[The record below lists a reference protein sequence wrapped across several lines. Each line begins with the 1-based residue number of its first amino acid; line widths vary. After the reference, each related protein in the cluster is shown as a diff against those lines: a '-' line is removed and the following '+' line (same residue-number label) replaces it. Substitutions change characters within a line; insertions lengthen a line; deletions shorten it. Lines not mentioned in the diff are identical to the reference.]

1 MRVSITRSA
10 MLKPAE
16 RSAKPIKYAQNMCA
30 GIHAGTPWEIAREF
44 VRCSAPNTA
53 SGTAKKIGPN
63 TITFSS
69 PLAARKDFL
78 AAYSPLTR
86 VTRPANHSQKI
97 KRDNTG
103 TPRFGASD

>member
-1 MRVSITRSA
+1 
-10 MLKPAE
+10 MLAPAE

-30 GIHAGTPWEIAREF
+30 GIHAGTPCEIAREL

-53 SGTAKKIGPN
+53 SGTAKKMGPS
-63 TITFSS
+63 TMTFSS

-78 AAYSPLTR
+78 AAYRPVTR

-97 KRDNTG
+97 KRENTG
-103 TPRFGASD
+103 TPRFETSD